1 MRAPA
6 SPQVAS
12 GPQQRRSYGGVPS
25 FQGQATSKFPSA
37 PNTPRHSQGDLTDSR
52 PSSPVANSRRRLSGL
67 RAPSLAT
74 PPKPAPSKLGG
85 PRVADQGP
93 RPAAP
98 GLQSPRVTAAAAPGR
113 RGGGGAAGPPLVA
126 LTVNVKMLDSNYW
139 LLNICVIFS
148 VELKFDGT
156 FNFTFDCL
164 RIAPLRVPN
173 KTSCVILLHHGM

>member
-52 PSSPVANSRRRLSGL
+52 SSSPVANSRRRLSGL

-98 GLQSPRVTAAAAPGR
+98 GLQSPRVTAAAPGR
-113 RGGGGAAGPPLVA
+113 RGGGGAAGQGQHRASSGLTAPPPPLS
-126 LTVNVKMLDSNYW
+126 T
-139 LLNICVIFS
+139 FS
-148 VELKFDGT
+148 AHRPAAVPTSLKSR
-156 FNFTFDCL
+156 L
-164 RIAPLRVPN
+164 PN
-173 KTSCVILLHHGM
+173 PHKGFGYNQNN